1 DLMSYPSVNYPQ
13 IAGLLLTGK
22 QNPATQ
28 VINLIAGLGD
38 TPFTVLSVE
47 HDTLATN
54 LRRDTY

>member
-1 DLMSYPSVNYPQ
+1 MSYPSVNYPQ

-38 TPFTVLSVE
+38 TPFTVSK
-47 HDTLATN
+47 
-54 LRRDTY
+54 RRFEKTPGPIAITD